1 MSLVWEIKF
10 PTLSQKVTLL
20 KLADHATD
28 EGEGVFPANDSLA
41 YQLGSEKRSV
51 QRWIKSLEQ
60 AELIML
66 VHRGGNGPGD
76 TNRWQINVDNV
87 IALAL
92 REKSLEGQNGELR
105 LVDKKDDNLPPS
117 IFARVTRAAI
127 RVQSTTHK
135 GDTDVTRTTNNHQL
149 EPSGACAR
157 GSQDPPAALARA
169 KPRLR
174 ISKNDA
180 QWSRWMEHLHQKGDA
195 ELLDTVVLA
204 GEVEASSRWPG
215 PDVEIFTKVS
225 KPQTNLTNRIIGE
238 GK

>member
-60 AELIML
+60 AELITL

-92 REKSLEGQNGELR
+92 REKSLEGQNGDLY

-117 IFARVTRAAI
+117 IFARVTRAAV

-135 GDTDVTRTTNNHQL
+135 GDTGVTRTTNNHQL
-149 EPSGACAR
+149 ESSRACAR
-157 GSQDPPAALARA
+157 GSEDPPAPSARG
-169 KPRLR
+169 KPKLV
-174 ISKNDA
+174 IAQSDP
-180 QWSRWMEHLHQKGDA
+180 QWSRWMAHLHEKGDA
-195 ELLDTVVLA
+195 DLLDAVVLA
-204 GEVEASSRWPG
+204 GQVEASSRWPG
-215 PDVEIFTKVS
+215 PEVEIFTKAS
-225 KPQTNLTNRIIGE
+225 KPKPDITNRIIGE